1 MVPFQLP
8 TMLLA
13 IESILLKTLML
24 ILNCVYMRMWE
35 ECGLVCVSAVPMKAR
50 KRTGSPRAGATA
62 GCRQSDVCWV
72 LNPSLPQEQYVFV
85 VNDHLSSLAS
95 QCQVRLAASTLLQD
109 GKGLQFSS
117 LLPFVLSGAIAIS
130 ITMQTLKVQVSMSP
144 ARVLVCSQVIV

>member
-8 TMLLA
+8 AMLLA

-24 ILNCVYMRMWE
+24 ILNWE
-35 ECGLVCVSAVPMKAR
+35 ECGLICVSAVPMKAR
-50 KRTGSPRAGATA
+50 KRTGSPRAGATV

-95 QCQVRLAASTLLQD
+95 QCQV
-109 GKGLQFSS
+109 
-117 LLPFVLSGAIAIS
+117 
-130 ITMQTLKVQVSMSP
+130 
-144 ARVLVCSQVIV
+144 